1 MKIEQAFDVAHPA
14 DTVWRALSDVELV
27 ARCMPGAELT
37 GDEDGTYSGRITV
50 KLGPI
55 AAAFSGKATVKLD
68 DAERRGLVEGS
79 GTDKGS
85 GSRAS
90 ARLTYSVQATGDT
103 ASHVAIDSEIKLAG
117 ALAQFGR
124 SGIVNDVARQLTE
137 TFARNLH
144 ATLSAAEDEAPAPP
158 VMQEIHGFQLIFSV
172 ILRRIGTAFRRL
184 FGRGA
189 RQD

>member
-1 MKIEQAFDVAHPA
+1 MKIEQSFDVAHPA
-14 DTVWRALSDVELV
+14 DAVWRALSDVGLV

-37 GDEDGTYSGRITV
+37 GEENGTHTGRIKV

-55 AAAFSGKATVKLD
+55 AAAFSGKATVTLD
-68 DAERRGLVEGS
+68 DAAREGVVEGS
-79 GTDKGS
+79 GTDGGS

-124 SGIVNDVARQLTE
+124 SGIVKDVARQLTE
-137 TFARNLH
+137 AFADNLH
-144 ATLSAAEDEAPAPP
+144 ATLSAAEQEAPAPP
-158 VMQEIHGFQLIFSV
+158 VTQEIHGFQLIISV
-172 ILRRIGTAFRRL
+172 ILRRIEAAFRRL

-189 RQD
+189 PEG